1 MRTQTW
7 VVLRQQWRGAGPLLI
22 ASLVLSVIET
32 LLLIPTALI
41 VRHVFDHLIPAH
53 DASAILLAGAEILG
67 LYLLSSAVGLLIRY
81 LVLVMTKRLIA
92 QLREALITRVLTLP
106 RAYFDRQSLGT
117 LQSTIVQDSERL
129 DVMSSSV
136 IAEVLPAAVIATGL
150 SVVMLVLNWFL
161 FIVLLA
167 VVPVLIATG
176 KLLGRQVRIR
186 YRAWQRAFDTFSTQ
200 IHLAL
205 RAITLMKASGTER
218 HVIARRV
225 AEIREL
231 SRAGREMV
239 WRQDSHEL
247 VQAAVAASAGVV
259 VLVVGGSAVAR
270 NTMTIGQLLSFYAL
284 LALLLRQ
291 VNVMLTALPVLIGGY
306 ESLARLVALLQRDD
320 EEPYRGSRPI
330 QFRGQLTLEQ
340 VSFGYD
346 QQPILHQVT
355 LELPAGGRAA
365 IVGPNGA
372 GKSTLVSLMLGLY
385 RPQSGRLLADG
396 VPFDELDLGVL
407 RQSVGVLLQ
416 EPLLFPTTI
425 RENISY
431 GRPDASLEEVR
442 EAACWATADEFIELM
457 PEGYDS
463 LVGDD
468 GALLSGGQRQ
478 RIALARALLSRP
490 AMLILD
496 EPTTHLD
503 DRSVARLLENLR
515 DFPGCPSIVTVTHD
529 PEVAAISDLV
539 YRIRDGRIATEAAAR
554 PESLETEAAQ
564 T

>member
-1 MRTQTW
+1 
-7 VVLRQQWRGAGPLLI
+7 
-22 ASLVLSVIET
+22 
-32 LLLIPTALI
+32 
-41 VRHVFDHLIPAH
+41 
-53 DASAILLAGAEILG
+53 
-67 LYLLSSAVGLLIRY
+67 
-81 LVLVMTKRLIA
+81 
-92 QLREALITRVLTLP
+92 
-106 RAYFDRQSLGT
+106 
-117 LQSTIVQDSERL
+117 
-129 DVMSSSV
+129 
-136 IAEVLPAAVIATGL
+136 
-150 SVVMLVLNWFL
+150 
-161 FIVLLA
+161 
-167 VVPVLIATG
+167 
-176 KLLGRQVRIR
+176 
-186 YRAWQRAFDTFSTQ
+186 
-200 IHLAL
+200 
-205 RAITLMKASGTER
+205 
-218 HVIARRV
+218 
-225 AEIREL
+225 
-231 SRAGREMV
+231 
-239 WRQDSHEL
+239 
-247 VQAAVAASAGVV
+247 
-259 VLVVGGSAVAR
+259 
-270 NTMTIGQLLSFYAL
+270 
-284 LALLLRQ
+284 
-291 VNVMLTALPVLIGGY
+291 
-306 ESLARLVALLQRDD
+306 
-320 EEPYRGSRPI
+320 
-330 QFRGQLTLEQ
+330 

-463 LVGDD
+463 HVGDD